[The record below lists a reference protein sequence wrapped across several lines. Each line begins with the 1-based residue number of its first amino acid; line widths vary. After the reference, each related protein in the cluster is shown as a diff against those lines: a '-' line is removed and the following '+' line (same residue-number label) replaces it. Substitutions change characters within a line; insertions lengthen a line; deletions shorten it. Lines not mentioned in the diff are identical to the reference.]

1 MHDTVTCQTASNK
14 IIEKNLQVRGTPCKC
29 CSVVNL
35 DRTRIIVN
43 ITFSHHFCSWYMT
56 KHISHTCGRSC
67 RPVRYLSSSTHIHVS
82 KRCLATARVSIITYR
97 TLRTKQRRGFKVSGF
112 WTHCHEGNTTSSH
125 LMTPLLYSSCS
136 TCSSKL
142 CFVFTNRLFLR
153 LSEIRPIP
161 WFLTEREAEVLVDQS
176 TGTNLNKFWTRD
188 ERSRLFA
195 KFNYAAK
202 LRTDPAFCT
211 PPSL

>member
-1 MHDTVTCQTASNK
+1 MVEEVAGPRDIRQAALTAIFPNGAS
-14 IIEKNLQVRGTPCKC
+14 LY
-29 CSVVNL
+29 
-35 DRTRIIVN
+35 
-43 ITFSHHFCSWYMT
+43 F
-56 KHISHTCGRSC
+56 
-67 RPVRYLSSSTHIHVS
+67 
-82 KRCLATARVSIITYR
+82 RCLATALRVFLNHYR